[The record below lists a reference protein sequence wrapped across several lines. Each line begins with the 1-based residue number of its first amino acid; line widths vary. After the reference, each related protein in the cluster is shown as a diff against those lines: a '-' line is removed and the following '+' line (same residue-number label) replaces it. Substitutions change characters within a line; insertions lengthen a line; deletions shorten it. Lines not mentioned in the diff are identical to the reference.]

1 MKLTNA
7 SLKTSTAIY
16 VLLAIVVITGLVSYI
31 SLPVENFPAIKQP
44 VVIISAPYVGVA
56 PSDMETLVVQPIE
69 DKLKEI
75 NKIKKYSSTSYEGY
89 ASIVAEFESD
99 IDIDEAVRKT
109 REKVDQAKPDLPEDL
124 EDPIISE
131 INFENI
137 PIMFVSIVG
146 EQSLV
151 RLKDIAEELEDRFEE
166 IPGVLQVDISGGLE
180 REVQVNAYPSRLQ
193 YYNVG
198 INDITEAI
206 QKENLT
212 VPGGSTKSTNL
223 TWTVRVPG
231 EFDSVRDMENIVVK
245 TFDGRPV
252 YLRDLADVFFGF
264 KEQESYS
271 RFDGKPSVTLSIQK
285 RSGENILRI
294 THAIKAILA
303 EERQHLP
310 NNTDFHITG
319 DQSQEVE
326 MMVSDLEN
334 NIIAG
339 LILVVLVLYFFMG
352 TRNGVLVSVA
362 IPLSMLMTFVIL
374 SFMGYTLN
382 MMVLFSLILALG
394 MLVDNAVVII
404 ENIYRHHQEGKSLYQ
419 AAKIGTGEVGMAV
432 VVSTATTVMAFLP
445 LVFWEGIIGEF
456 MSYLPVTLIVTLS
469 CSLFVG
475 LVFNPV
481 LAARYI
487 QLDEKMKDLPGDKLL
502 TNLMGRYEKTLEYAL
517 KHR

>member
-271 RFDGKPSVTLSIQK
+271 RF
-285 RSGENILRI
+285 
-294 THAIKAILA
+294 
-303 EERQHLP
+303 
-310 NNTDFHITG
+310 
-319 DQSQEVE
+319 
-326 MMVSDLEN
+326 
-334 NIIAG
+334 
-339 LILVVLVLYFFMG
+339 
-352 TRNGVLVSVA
+352 
-362 IPLSMLMTFVIL
+362 
-374 SFMGYTLN
+374 
-382 MMVLFSLILALG
+382 
-394 MLVDNAVVII
+394 
-404 ENIYRHHQEGKSLYQ
+404 
-419 AAKIGTGEVGMAV
+419 
-432 VVSTATTVMAFLP
+432 
-445 LVFWEGIIGEF
+445 
-456 MSYLPVTLIVTLS
+456 
-469 CSLFVG
+469 
-475 LVFNPV
+475 
-481 LAARYI
+481 
-487 QLDEKMKDLPGDKLL
+487 
-502 TNLMGRYEKTLEYAL
+502 
-517 KHR
+517 